1 MSQPAPVLSGQG
13 VPSANQHPES
23 PGDMYAPRRGTERAI
38 VVCDQWLGS
47 DGYAGMRAL
56 RRAGWNVLVA
66 PEWEFVPV
74 RWRSPSLKIA
84 GRLVRPFA
92 TREYNRELLL
102 LARRFAPEVL
112 LVFKGRFVQA
122 ETLKSMREMGVRTY
136 CFYPDI
142 SFRAHGPDIP
152 KALPEY
158 DWVFTTKSFGIQDMR
173 DQLGVTR
180 SSVIAFA
187 YDPDLHKPL
196 RLTPA
201 DRARF
206 ECDVSY
212 IGTWSPK
219 KEQLLSKLVASR
231 PTLRLK
237 IWGEQWHRASVPSL
251 RAAIGGHEVIGE
263 DFVRAVRG
271 SRINLSIMSEAR
283 RGASLGDQVA
293 SRTFVVPACDAFVLH
308 ERTDEVLRLFREPDE
323 IVCYADSDELIG
335 QIDRYLPDEAARTRI
350 AARARDLVRRR
361 HSWDARIA
369 EILERHRL
377 LGSDTRS

>member
-1 MSQPAPVLSGQG
+1 MSRAAPGLSHQA
-13 VPSANQHPES
+13 VSSALHGREG
-23 PGDMYAPRRGTERAI
+23 PGDTQGARRGTERAI

-66 PEWEFVPV
+66 PEWDFVPV
-74 RWRSPSLKIA
+74 RWRSRSLKVV
-84 GRLVRPFA
+84 GRLIRPFA

-102 LARRFAPEVL
+102 LARRFNPEVL

-122 ETLKSMREMGVRTY
+122 ETLRRMRAMGVRTY
-136 CFYPDI
+136 CFYPDV

-158 DWVFTTKSFGIQDMR
+158 DWVFTTKSFGIRDMR
-173 DQLGVTR
+173 EQLGVTR
-180 SSVIAFA
+180 SSLISFA

-201 DRARF
+201 DHARF
-206 ECDVSY
+206 DCNASY

-219 KEQLLSKLVASR
+219 KEQLLSRLLASR

-237 IWGEQWHRASVPSL
+237 IWGEQWDRASLPNL
-251 RAAIGGHEVIGE
+251 RATIGGHEVIGE

-271 SRINLSIMSEAR
+271 SRINFEHHERSPAGSVAR
-283 RGASLGDQVA
+283 RSSGEPNVQRAGLRRVRSP
-293 SRTFVVPACDAFVLH
+293 RT
-308 ERTDEVLRLFREPDE
+308 E
-323 IVCYADSDELIG
+323 
-335 QIDRYLPDEAARTRI
+335 
-350 AARARDLVRRR
+350 
-361 HSWDARIA
+361 
-369 EILERHRL
+369 
-377 LGSDTRS
+377 

>member
-1 MSQPAPVLSGQG
+1 MSRPASVVSDQKMATDQAGR
-13 VPSANQHPES
+13 ANRVETH
-23 PGDMYAPRRGTERAI
+23 APARGSERAI

-66 PEWEFVPV
+66 AEWEFVPV
-74 RWRSPSLKIA
+74 RWRTLSLKVV

-102 LARRFAPEVL
+102 MARRFAPEIL

-122 ETLKSMREMGVRTY
+122 ETLRRLRAMGIRTY
-136 CFYPDI
+136 CFYPDV

-152 KALPEY
+152 RALPVY
-158 DWVFTTKSFGIQDMR
+158 DWVFTTKSFGIRDMR
-173 DQLGVTR
+173 EQLGVTR

-206 ECDVSY
+206 DCDVSY

-219 KEQLLSKLVASR
+219 KEQLLSNLLAKR

-237 IWGEQWHRASVPSL
+237 IWGEQWDRTSLPIL

-293 SRTFVVPACDAFVLH
+293 SRTFVVPACEAFVLH
-308 ERTDEVLRLFREPDE
+308 ERTEEVLRLFREPDE
-323 IVCYADSDELIG
+323 IVCYADSEELIA
-335 QIDRYLPDEAARTRI
+335 QIDRYLPDDTARTRI
-350 AARARDLVRRR
+350 AARARDVVARR
-361 HSWDARIA
+361 HSWDVRIA
-369 EILERHRL
+369 EILERHRA
-377 LGSDTRS
+377 LGADIGS